1 MYVFSVLVLIDVV
14 LNVPFDMNRCFF
26 IEFLYHFRIC
36 AIDRDREVLVF
47 ILVGLFIFSCI
58 DIDKKDHPGGEVAFV
73 CTVGSF
79 FEDLAKVASKVE
91 LRKAFWFVEFHRGV

>member
-1 MYVFSVLVLIDVV
+1 
-14 LNVPFDMNRCFF
+14 
-26 IEFLYHFRIC
+26 
-36 AIDRDREVLVF
+36 
-47 ILVGLFIFSCI
+47 
-58 DIDKKDHPGGEVAFV
+58 V